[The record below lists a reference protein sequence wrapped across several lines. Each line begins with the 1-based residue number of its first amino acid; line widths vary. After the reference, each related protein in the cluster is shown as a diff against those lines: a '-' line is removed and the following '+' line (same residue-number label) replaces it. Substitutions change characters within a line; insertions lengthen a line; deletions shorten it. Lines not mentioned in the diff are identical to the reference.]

1 MTHYLIDTEN
11 VGQRYMHIIE
21 QLESGDEVL
30 FFFTDTNKTAGIPFS
45 VMAAINS
52 KGASVKA
59 VHCHKGTNALDF
71 QLGSYLGFAIAKDT
85 KANYVICSND
95 GGYNSILNF
104 WTDHDVS
111 VSLDGSDPDKTSQ
124 PKATK
129 KSVANPAATVTAVT
143 GVLTAEIPPLQA
155 DCKEVCISMLCD
167 LGISKGR
174 ADHIT
179 RIIFLTKGLPENER
193 TARLQELF
201 LKQFGKNNHAN
212 LLQQTRPVI
221 ERIFAA
227 GPRPIVSSAKNTAA
241 KPAAKLPIPV
251 PAAKTLPKKACKKA
265 YKSLLSAAGI
275 KDKYVDSI
283 AAFVYGSFGVA
294 AAEREKQIKKKFL
307 KQLGK
312 KDHEELFLK
321 AKPVIDRIFKNGPVP
336 KNKN

>member
-21 QLESGDEVL
+21 KLESGDEVL

-95 GGYNSILNF
+95 GGYNSILSF
-104 WTDHDVS
+104 WTDHGVS

-129 KSVANPAATVTAVT
+129 KSVANPAATVTSA
-143 GVLTAEIPPLQA
+143 LTTEKLTSETVCRTTYKSLL
-155 DCKEVCISMLCD
+155 CKEGLSKIHAEHIA
-167 LGISKGR
+167 GIILR
-174 ADHIT
+174 TI
-179 RIIFLTKGLPENER
+179 GLPPNER
-193 TARLQELF
+193 TVRLQELF
-201 LKQFGKNNHAN
+201 LKQIGKNNHEK
-212 LLQQTRPVI
+212 LLKQARPVI
-221 ERIFAA
+221 ERIFAD
-227 GPRPIVSSAKNTAA
+227 GPRPVAPSAKNIAA
-241 KPAAKLPIPV
+241 KPAAKLPVPV

-312 KDHEELFLK
+312 KDHEEL
-321 AKPVIDRIFKNGPVP
+321 
-336 KNKN
+336 